1 MRTATPELTI
11 IGSDQFYRVGEADFG
26 VPGLIAIESV
36 GPFAPTQ
43 QVGPFVM
50 IHDGF
55 FDPGFGIGHHPH
67 RYHERLFYILTGRV
81 EHDDAL
87 NGITGE
93 MNAGDLAR
101 LTEGVRGMY
110 HREWNGAPPGEMSR
124 AFILVYRPDAVPEI
138 PVASFDVLRAA
149 DRPRSADGDGE
160 TLELIGPTS
169 PFRVNLSTFRRY
181 LDTSLPVG
189 GSLPMELAED
199 ELAYLYPIAG
209 STSVTD
215 GAGGE
220 LATLRADGST
230 LPEGPAEAAVAGG
243 PGGLR
248 LTAGRD
254 GEARVLRVVVSR
266 A

>member
-36 GPFAPTQ
+36 GPFAPTRQ
-43 QVGPFVM
+43 IGPFVM

-67 RYHERLFYILTGRV
+67 RFHERLFYILAGRV

-93 MNAGDLAR
+93 MNTGDLAR

-110 HREWNGAPPGEMSR
+110 HREWNGAQPGEMSR

-149 DRPRSADGDGE
+149 DRPRYADGEGE
-160 TLELIGPTS
+160 TLELIGPRS

-181 LDTSLPVG
+181 LDTTLPAG
-189 GSLPMELAED
+189 GSLEMELAED
-199 ELAYLYPIAG
+199 EAAYLHPLAG
-209 STSVTD
+209 SVIVAD
-215 GAGGE
+215 AGGGE
-220 LATLRADGST
+220 LATLHAEGST
-230 LPEGPAEAAVAGG
+230 LPEGPAEVAVARG
-243 PGGLR
+243 PGGLH
-248 LTAGRD
+248 LTVAGG
-254 GEARVLRVVVSR
+254 GEARLLRAIFSS
-266 A
+266 

>member
-11 IGSDQFYRVGEADFG
+11 ISSDQFYRVGEADFG

-67 RYHERLFYILTGRV
+67 RYHERLFYILAGRV

-93 MNAGDLAR
+93 MNTGDLAR
-101 LTEGVRGMY
+101 LTEGIRGMY

-124 AFILVYRPDAVPEI
+124 AFILVYRPDTVPEI
-138 PVASFDVLRAA
+138 PVASFEVLRAD
-149 DRPRSADGDGE
+149 DRPRHPDGDGE
-160 TLELIGPTS
+160 TLELIGPGS
-169 PFRVNLSTFRRY
+169 PFQVNLSTFRRY
-181 LDTSLPVG
+181 LDTTLQPG
-189 GSLPMELAED
+189 GSIEQELADD
-199 ELAYLYPIAG
+199 EVAYLYPIAG
-209 STSVTD
+209 SVRVDD
-215 GAGGE
+215 GGGGE
-220 LATLRADGST
+220 LATLRGEGSR
-230 LPEGPAEAAVAGG
+230 LPEGPAEAAVATG
-243 PGGLR
+243 PGRLR
-248 LTAGRD
+248 LTAGP
-254 GEARVLRVVVSR
+254 GEARLLRAIFSR
-266 A
+266 

>member
-50 IHDGF
+50 IHDGY

-67 RYHERLFYILTGRV
+67 RYHERLFYILAGRV

-93 MNAGDLAR
+93 MNTGDLAR

-138 PVASFDVLRAA
+138 PVASFDVLRAD
-149 DRPRSADGDGE
+149 DRPRYPDGE
-160 TLELIGPTS
+160 GETRELIGPAS

-181 LDTSLPVG
+181 LDTSLPAAAT
-189 GSLPMELAED
+189 LAMELADD
-199 ELAYLYPIAG
+199 EAAYLYPLEG
-209 STSVTD
+209 SVAID
-215 GAGGE
+215 GPAGGA
-220 LATLRADGST
+220 ATTISAQGSRF
-230 LPEGPAEAAVAGG
+230 PEGPASVAVANG
-243 PGGLR
+243 PGTIQ
-248 LTAGRD
+248 LTAGD
-254 GEARVLRVVVSR
+254 ADARLVRVIWSR
-266 A
+266 

>member
-1 MRTATPELTI
+1 MATAAPELTVI
-11 IGSDQFYRVGEADFG
+11 RSDQFYRVGEADFG

-36 GPFAPTQ
+36 GPFAPTR

-67 RYHERLFYILTGRV
+67 RYHERLFYILAGRV

-93 MNAGDLAR
+93 MNTGDLAR

-138 PVASFDVLRAA
+138 PVASFGVLRAD
-149 DRPRSADGDGE
+149 DRPRHVDGDGE
-160 TLELIGPTS
+160 TLELIGPSS
-169 PFRVNLSTFRRY
+169 PFQVNLSTFRRY
-181 LDTSLPVG
+181 LDTTLGPG
-189 GSLPMELAED
+189 GSLEVELAAD
-199 ELAYLYPIAG
+199 EAAYLYPLHGSVRVQGPAG
-209 STSVTD
+209 VKATSIS
-215 GAGGE
+215 AE
-220 LATLRADGST
+220 GSPF
-230 LPEGPAEAAVAGG
+230 PEGPASVAVFEG
-243 PGGLR
+243 PGTIQLAAGDAGAR
-248 LTAGRD
+248 L
-254 GEARVLRVVVSR
+254 LRVVWSR
-266 A
+266 

>member
-1 MRTATPELTI
+1 MRTATPQLTV

-67 RYHERLFYILTGRV
+67 RYHERLFYILAGRV

-93 MNAGDLAR
+93 MNTGDLAR

-110 HREWNGAPPGEMSR
+110 HREWNGAPSGEMSR

-149 DRPRSADGDGE
+149 DRPRYADGDGE
-160 TLELIGPTS
+160 TLELIGPHS

-181 LDTSLPVG
+181 LDTSLPAA
-189 GSLPMELAED
+189 GSLAVELADD
-199 ELAYLYPIAG
+199 EATYLYPLQG
-209 STSVTD
+209 SVRIQGMDGVDATTISV
-215 GAGGE
+215 E
-220 LATLRADGST
+220 GSRF
-230 LPEGPAEAAVAGG
+230 PEGPGSVAVGNG
-243 PGGLR
+243 PGTIQ
-248 LTAGRD
+248 LTAGETD
-254 GEARVLRVVVSR
+254 ARFLCVVWSR
-266 A
+266 